1 LHIDL
6 GGSLSKWAAQR
17 FEMEE
22 SIMQIAPASSLSEQL
37 LKTPPKKGM
46 GKLERIRVLQD
57 WAFILPQL
65 VIFVL
70 LTIVPFFVAI
80 PILFTDM
87 AQFNDPQINAVGL
100 HNFMALF
107 TDPSVQADYLP
118 ALRRTV
124 IFVLFNYTTVY
135 IFGLSLALLMY
146 EVGFRGGFFTIVYL
160 PLMVS
165 GLAVGYMAV
174 MLFAKE
180 TGTANLLFLKIG
192 LLKTPVNIYS
202 AGGTAFILPLLVGWR
217 YAGYNMA
224 IFLSG
229 LLAIPTETIEAS
241 VVDGASYWQ
250 RLIRVYFPQM
260 WPSFILATTMCL
272 IGSFAVFD
280 ELVAMGA
287 LYVNPEAKLLSILFF
302 TYGFQIDRLA
312 MGMTLA
318 LETFLPLVLLGV
330 GLQRLQRRVQY

>member
-1 LHIDL
+1 MKKNRIL
-6 GGSLSKWAAQR
+6 GRRARTILVQ
-17 FEMEE
+17 
-22 SIMQIAPASSLSEQL
+22 
-37 LKTPPKKGM
+37 
-46 GKLERIRVLQD
+46 
-57 WAFILPQL
+57 WAFLTPQL
-65 VIFVL
+65 ILFVG
-70 LTIVPFFVAI
+70 LTIVPFLVAI

-87 AQFNDPQINAVGL
+87 SQFNDPRINPVGL
-100 HNFMALF
+100 RNFIALF
-107 TDPSVQADYLP
+107 SDPSVQRDYLP
-118 ALRRTV
+118 ALRRTLV
-124 IFVLFNYTTVY
+124 FVVLNYSTVY

-146 EVGFRGGFFTIVYL
+146 EVGFRGGFFTVIYL

-180 TGTANLLFLKIG
+180 TGTANLL
-192 LLKTPVNIYS
+192 LLELNLIRKAVDIYS
-202 AGGTAFILPLLVGWR
+202 PEGTAFILPLLVGWR

-229 LLAIPTETIEAS
+229 LLTIPKETIEAS
-241 VVDGASYWQ
+241 VVDGAAYVQ
-250 RLIRVYFPQM
+250 RLTRVYFPQM

-302 TYGFQIDRLA
+302 TYGFQVERLA
-312 MGMTLA
+312 MGMTLSV
-318 LETFLPLVLLGV
+318 ETFVPLVILGV
-330 GLQRLQRRVQY
+330 ALQRLQRRLQY

>member
-1 LHIDL
+1 MPSASPGTPATTDMQ
-6 GGSLSKWAAQR
+6 AAGRRRSRLARQR
-17 FEMEE
+17 ILRDWMF
-22 SIMQIAPASSLSEQL
+22 IAPQL
-37 LKTPPKKGM
+37 TL
-46 GKLERIRVLQD
+46 
-57 WAFILPQL
+57 
-65 VIFVL
+65 FVL

-87 AQFNDPQINAVGL
+87 AQFNDPTVAPVGFR
-100 HNFMALF
+100 NFTALF
-107 TDPSVQADYLP
+107 TEKSVQADYIP
-118 ALRRTV
+118 ALRRTL
-124 IFVLFNYTTVY
+124 IFVALNYSTVY

-174 MLFAKE
+174 MLFSRE
-180 TGTANLLFLKIG
+180 TGTANLLMRELG
-192 LLKTPVNIYS
+192 LIKTPVDIFS
-202 AGGTAFILPLLVGWR
+202 AQGTAFILPLLVGWR

-229 LLAIPTETIEAS
+229 LLAIPRETIEAS

-250 RLIRVYFPQM
+250 RLWRIYFPQM

-302 TYGFQIDRLA
+302 TYGFQVERLA
-312 MGMTLA
+312 MGMTMA
-318 LETFLPLVLLGV
+318 VITFFPLVILGV
-330 GLQRLQRRVQY
+330 ILQRLQRRLQYY

>member
-1 LHIDL
+1 M
-6 GGSLSKWAAQR
+6 GFAPTTSV
-17 FEMEE
+17 EE
-22 SIMQIAPASSLSEQL
+22 SLFKNA
-37 LKTPPKKGM
+37 KKRGIS
-46 GKLERIRVLQD
+46 KLERTRMIQD

-65 VIFVL
+65 LIFVL

-87 AQFNDPQINAVGL
+87 SQFNDPQINPVGL
-100 HNFMALF
+100 RNFTAIF
-107 TDPSVQADYLP
+107 TDPSVQRDYFP
-118 ALRRTV
+118 ALRRTI
-124 IFVLFNYTTVY
+124 IFVVLNYTTVY

-174 MLFAKE
+174 MLFSRE
-180 TGTANLLFLKIG
+180 TGTANLLLTDLG
-192 LLKTPVNIYS
+192 LLKEPIDIYS
-202 AGGTAFILPLLVGWR
+202 PAGTAFILPLLVGWR

-229 LLAIPTETIEAS
+229 LLSIPKETVEAS
-241 VVDGASYWQ
+241 IVDGASYWQ
-250 RLIRVYFPQM
+250 RLTRIYFPQM

-302 TYGFQIDRLA
+302 TYGFQVERLA

-318 LETFLPLVLLGV
+318 VITFLPLVILGV
-330 GLQRLQRRVQY
+330 ALQRLQRRLQY

>member
-1 LHIDL
+1 ME
-6 GGSLSKWAAQR
+6 GAVETLSDEVFKGTR
-17 FEMEE
+17 
-22 SIMQIAPASSLSEQL
+22 
-37 LKTPPKKGM
+37 KKKL
-46 GKLERIRVLQD
+46 GKLERRRIVED

-65 VIFVL
+65 VIFIF

-87 AQFNDPQINAVGL
+87 SQFNDPKINPVGL
-100 HNFMALF
+100 RNFTALF
-107 TDPSVQADYLP
+107 TDPSVQRDYIP
-118 ALRRTV
+118 AFRRTIV
-124 IFVLFNYTTVY
+124 FVVLNYTTVY

-146 EVGFRGGFFTIVYL
+146 EVGFRGGFFTVVYL

-174 MLFAKE
+174 MLFSRE
-180 TGTANLLFLKIG
+180 TGTANLLLLELG
-192 LLKTPVNIYS
+192 LIKEPFDLYS
-202 AGGTAFILPLLVGWR
+202 AEGTAFILPLLVGWR

-229 LLAIPTETIEAS
+229 LLAIPEETIEAS
-241 VVDGASYWQ
+241 IVDGTNYWQ
-250 RLIRVYFPQM
+250 RLTRVYFPQM

-302 TYGFQIDRLA
+302 TYGFQVERLA

-318 LETFLPLVLLGV
+318 VMSFLPLVFIGIA
-330 GLQRLQRRVQY
+330 LQRLQRRLQY

>member
-1 LHIDL
+1 MDGKMVQSGQDKVPKSH
-6 GGSLSKWAAQR
+6 SKHKI
-17 FEMEE
+17 
-22 SIMQIAPASSLSEQL
+22 S
-37 LKTPPKKGM
+37 
-46 GKLERIRVLQD
+46 KLERRRILRD
-57 WAFILPQL
+57 WAFITPQL
-65 VIFVL
+65 TLFVL

-87 AQFNDPQINAVGL
+87 SQFNDPQINPVGF
-100 HNFMALF
+100 HNFQALF

-124 IFVLFNYTTVY
+124 IFVLLNYTTVF

-146 EVGFRGGFFTIVYL
+146 EVGFRGGFFTVVYL

-174 MLFAKE
+174 MLFSKE
-180 TGTANLLFLKIG
+180 TGTVNLMLRASG
-192 LLKTPVNIYS
+192 LIDKPIDIYS
-202 AGGTAFILPLLVGWR
+202 AQGTALVLPLIVGWR

-224 IFLSG
+224 IFLAG
-229 LLAIPTETIEAS
+229 LLAIPKETIEAA
-241 VVDGASYWQ
+241 VIDGSTYWQ
-250 RLIRVYFPQM
+250 RLWQVYFPQM
-260 WPSFILATTMCL
+260 LPSFLLATTMCL

-287 LYVNPEAKLLSILFF
+287 LYVNPEAKLLSVLFF

-318 LETFLPLVLLGV
+318 VITFVPLVFLGV
-330 GLQRLQRRVQY
+330 FLQRLQRRVQY

>member
-1 LHIDL
+1 MQAATADTLSDEL
-6 GGSLSKWAAQR
+6 AKGSEKKRLSR
-17 FEMEE
+17 
-22 SIMQIAPASSLSEQL
+22 
-37 LKTPPKKGM
+37 
-46 GKLERIRVLQD
+46 LERRRIAED

-65 VIFVL
+65 IVFIF

-87 AQFNDPQINAVGL
+87 AQFNDPRINPVGL
-100 HNFMALF
+100 RNFTALF
-107 TDPSVQADYLP
+107 TDPSVQRDYLP
-118 ALRRTV
+118 ALRRTI
-124 IFVLFNYTTVY
+124 IFVVLNYTTVY

-146 EVGFRGGFFTIVYL
+146 EVGFRGGFFTVVYL

-174 MLFAKE
+174 MLFSRE
-180 TGTANLLFLKIG
+180 TGTANLLLLELG
-192 LLKTPVNIYS
+192 LIKEPFDLYS
-202 AGGTAFILPLLVGWR
+202 AEGTAFILPLLVGWR

-229 LLAIPTETIEAS
+229 LLAIPQETIEAAI
-241 VVDGASYWQ
+241 VDGTNYWQ
-250 RLIRVYFPQM
+250 RLTRVYFPQM

-302 TYGFQIDRLA
+302 TYGFQVERLA

-318 LETFLPLVLLGV
+318 VISFLPLVLIGIA
-330 GLQRLQRRVQY
+330 LQRLQRRAQL

>member
-1 LHIDL
+1 MQ
-6 GGSLSKWAAQR
+6 AASAETLDDR
-17 FEMEE
+17 MLKG
-22 SIMQIAPASSLSEQL
+22 PA
-37 LKTPPKKGM
+37 KKGLS
-46 GKLERIRVLQD
+46 KLERRRIAED

-65 VIFVL
+65 IIFL
-70 LTIVPFFVAI
+70 FLTIVPFFVAI

-87 AQFNDPQINAVGL
+87 SQFNDPQINPVGL
-100 HNFMALF
+100 RNFTAIF
-107 TDPSVQADYLP
+107 TDPSVQRDYFP
-118 ALRRTV
+118 ALRRTI
-124 IFVLFNYTTVY
+124 IFVVLNYTTVY

-146 EVGFRGGFFTIVYL
+146 EVGFRGGFFTVVYL

-174 MLFAKE
+174 MLFSRE
-180 TGTANLLFLKIG
+180 TGTANLLLLELG
-192 LLKTPVNIYS
+192 LIKEPIDIYS
-202 AGGTAFILPLLVGWR
+202 AEGTAFILPLLVGWR

-229 LLAIPTETIEAS
+229 LLSIPQETIEAS
-241 VVDGASYWQ
+241 IVDGTSYWQ
-250 RLIRVYFPQM
+250 RLTRVYFPQM

-302 TYGFQIDRLA
+302 TYGFQVERLA
-312 MGMTLA
+312 LGMTLA
-318 LETFLPLVLLGV
+318 VMTFLPLVFVGV
-330 GLQRLQRRVQY
+330 ALQRLQRRLQY

>member
-1 LHIDL
+1 MGL
-6 GGSLSKWAAQR
+6 
-17 FEMEE
+17 
-22 SIMQIAPASSLSEQL
+22 APVTSYEEQL
-37 LKTPPKKGM
+37 LKEAKKQGA
-46 GKLERIRVLQD
+46 GKLQRRRMLED
-57 WAFILPQL
+57 WAFISPQL
-65 VIFVL
+65 ILFVL

-87 AQFNDPQINAVGL
+87 AQFNDPQINPVGL
-100 HNFMALF
+100 RNFLAIF
-107 TDPSVQADYLP
+107 NDRSVQADYFP
-118 ALRRTV
+118 ALRRTI
-124 IFVLFNYTTVY
+124 IFVLLNYTTVY

-146 EVGFRGGFFTIVYL
+146 EVGFRGGFFTVIYL

-174 MLFAKE
+174 MLFSKE
-180 TGTANLLFLKIG
+180 TGTANLLLEETG
-192 LLKTPVNIYS
+192 LLKTPINIYS
-202 AGGTAFILPLLVGWR
+202 ATGTAFVLPLMVGWR

-229 LLAIPTETIEAS
+229 LLGIPKETIEAS
-241 VVDGASYWQ
+241 IVDGASYWQ
-250 RLIRVYFPQM
+250 RLWKVYFPQM

-302 TYGFQIDRLA
+302 TYGFQIERLA

-318 LETFLPLVLLGV
+318 VETFLPLVFLGIA
-330 GLQRLQRRVQY
+330 LQRLQRRVQY

>member
-1 LHIDL
+1 ME
-6 GGSLSKWAAQR
+6 GAVETLSDEL
-17 FEMEE
+17 F
-22 SIMQIAPASSLSEQL
+22 
-37 LKTPPKKGM
+37 KGTRKEKL
-46 GKLERIRVLQD
+46 GKLERRRIVED

-65 VIFVL
+65 VIFIF

-87 AQFNDPQINAVGL
+87 SQFNDPKINPVGL
-100 HNFMALF
+100 RNFTALF
-107 TDPSVQADYLP
+107 TDPSVQRDYIP
-118 ALRRTV
+118 AFRRTIV
-124 IFVLFNYTTVY
+124 FVVLNYTTVY

-146 EVGFRGGFFTIVYL
+146 EVGFRGGFFTVVYL

-174 MLFAKE
+174 MLFSRE
-180 TGTANLLFLKIG
+180 TGTANLLLLELG
-192 LLKTPVNIYS
+192 LIKEPFDLYS
-202 AGGTAFILPLLVGWR
+202 AEGTAFILPLLVGWR

-229 LLAIPTETIEAS
+229 LLAIPEETIEAS
-241 VVDGASYWQ
+241 IVDGTNYWQ
-250 RLIRVYFPQM
+250 RLTRVYFPQM

-302 TYGFQIDRLA
+302 TYGFQVERLA

-318 LETFLPLVLLGV
+318 VMSFLPLVFIGIA
-330 GLQRLQRRVQY
+330 LQRLQRRLQY

>member
-1 LHIDL
+1 
-6 GGSLSKWAAQR
+6 
-17 FEMEE
+17 
-22 SIMQIAPASSLSEQL
+22 MQIAPARPLSENL
-37 LKTPPKKGM
+37 LTSPKKKM
-46 GKLERIRVLQD
+46 GKLERVRILQD
-57 WAFILPQL
+57 WAFLLPQL
-65 VIFVL
+65 VIFVF
-70 LTIVPFFVAI
+70 LTIAPFFVAI

-87 AQFNDPQINAVGL
+87 AQFNDPQINPVGL
-100 HNFMALF
+100 RNFLALF
-107 TDPSVQADYLP
+107 NDPSVLRDYIP
-118 ALRRTV
+118 AFRRTI
-124 IFVLFNYTTVY
+124 IFVILNYTTVY

-146 EVGFRGGFFTIVYL
+146 EVGFRGGFFTVIYL

-174 MLFAKE
+174 MLFSRE
-180 TGTANLLFLKIG
+180 TGTANLLLMELGIIKKGID
-192 LLKTPVNIYS
+192 IYS
-202 AGGTAFILPLLVGWR
+202 AEGTAFILPLLVGWR

-229 LLAIPTETIEAS
+229 LLSIPYETVEAAI
-241 VVDGASYWQ
+241 VDGASYWQ
-250 RLIRVYFPQM
+250 RLTRIYFPQM

-302 TYGFQIDRLA
+302 TYGFQVERLA

-318 LETFLPLVLLGV
+318 VESFLPLVFLGIA
-330 GLQRLQRRVQY
+330 LQRLQRRVQY

>member
-1 LHIDL
+1 M
-6 GGSLSKWAAQR
+6 GV
-17 FEMEE
+17 
-22 SIMQIAPASSLSEQL
+22 APAGTLEQT
-37 LKTPPKKGM
+37 LKS
-46 GKLERIRVLQD
+46 GKSKLGRKRIMED
-57 WAFILPQL
+57 WAFLLPQL
-65 VIFVL
+65 IIFVL

-87 AQFNDPQINAVGL
+87 AQFNDPQINPVGL
-100 HNFMALF
+100 HNFTALF
-107 TDPSVQADYLP
+107 TDRSVQVDYLP
-118 ALRRTV
+118 ALQRTI
-124 IFVLFNYTTVY
+124 IFVLLNYTTVY

-146 EVGFRGGFFTIVYL
+146 EVGFRGGFFTVIYL

-174 MLFAKE
+174 MLFSKE
-180 TGTANLLFLKIG
+180 TGTANLLLEEVG
-192 LLKTPVNIYS
+192 LIKTPVNIYS
-202 AGGTAFILPLLVGWR
+202 AEGTAFLLPLMVGWR

-229 LLAIPTETIEAS
+229 LLAIPKETIEAAI
-241 VVDGASYWQ
+241 VDGASYWQ
-250 RLIRVYFPQM
+250 RLWRVYFPQM
-260 WPSFILATTMCL
+260 LPSFILATTMCL

-302 TYGFQIDRLA
+302 TYGFQIERLA

-318 LETFLPLVLLGV
+318 VETFLPLVLLGV
-330 GLQRLQRRVQY
+330 ALQRLQRRVQY

>member
-1 LHIDL
+1 MR
-6 GGSLSKWAAQR
+6 AAPTATL
-17 FEMEE
+17 EE
-22 SIMQIAPASSLSEQL
+22 KIRGDTRQ
-37 LKTPPKKGM
+37 PKISR
-46 GKLERIRVLQD
+46 LTRTRIIQD
-57 WAFILPQL
+57 WAFLTPQL
-65 VIFVL
+65 FIFVL

-87 AQFNDPQINAVGL
+87 AQFNDPQINPVGL
-100 HNFMALF
+100 RNFTALF
-107 TDPSVQADYLP
+107 TDRSVQVDYLP
-118 ALRRTV
+118 ALRRTI
-124 IFVLFNYTTVY
+124 IFVILNYTTVY

-146 EVGFRGGFFTIVYL
+146 EVGFRGGFFTIIYL

-180 TGTANLLFLKIG
+180 TGTANLLFLEVG
-192 LLKTPVNIYS
+192 LLKKPINIYS
-202 AGGTAFILPLLVGWR
+202 AAGTAFILPLLVGWR

-229 LLAIPTETIEAS
+229 LLSIPKETIEAAI
-241 VVDGASYWQ
+241 VDGASYRQ
-250 RLIRVYFPQM
+250 RLFRVYFPQM

-302 TYGFQIDRLA
+302 TYGFQIERLA

-318 LETFLPLVLLGV
+318 VETFLPLVLLGV
-330 GLQRLQRRVQY
+330 MLQRLQRRLQY

>member
-1 LHIDL
+1 MKKCKR
-6 GGSLSKWAAQR
+6 LSKCQKR
-17 FEMEE
+17 L
-22 SIMQIAPASSLSEQL
+22 ILTQY
-37 LKTPPKKGM
+37 G
-46 GKLERIRVLQD
+46 
-57 WAFILPQL
+57 FILPQL
-65 VIFVL
+65 ILFVG

-87 AQFNDPQINAVGL
+87 SRFNDPQVNPVGFR
-100 HNFMALF
+100 NFIALF
-107 TDPSVQADYLP
+107 TDPSVQRDYFP
-118 ALRRTV
+118 ALQRTV
-124 IFVLFNYTTVY
+124 VFVVLNYSTVY

-174 MLFAKE
+174 MLFAKA
-180 TGTANLLFLKIG
+180 TGTANLLLLQLG
-192 LLKTPVNIYS
+192 LIRKAFDIYS
-202 AGGTAFILPLLVGWR
+202 PQGTAFILPLLVGWR

-229 LLAIPTETIEAS
+229 LLSISEETIEAA
-241 VVDGASYWQ
+241 VVDGANYLQ
-250 RLIRVYFPQM
+250 RLWRIYFPQM
-260 WPSFILATTMCL
+260 IPSFIIATTMCL

-302 TYGFQIDRLA
+302 TYGFQVERLA
-312 MGMTLA
+312 LGMTLA
-318 LETFLPLVLLGV
+318 VETFLPLVILGIA
-330 GLQRLQRRVQY
+330 LQRLQRRLQY